1 MWTARWSTPTICT
14 PSLGGKR
21 SPRRATTC
29 RWRRSTVV
37 LDAEDAIEE
46 ATSAADLVQ
55 VALGKAGIAPEQA
68 VGKLNAR
75 YGD

>member
-1 MWTARWSTPTICT
+1 
-14 PSLGGKR
+14 
-21 SPRRATTC
+21 
-29 RWRRSTVV
+29 VV